1 MRYSRAG
8 MGTRT
13 DSRATQSVAGRPQLW
28 QDERGPGDSAR
39 GQDSQEAKTCGGVS
53 ALTRERES
61 P

>member
-13 DSRATQSVAGRPQLW
+13 ISRATQSMAGRAQLW

-39 GQDSQEAKTCGGVS
+39 GRTPRKQRHVEGC
-53 ALTRERES
+53 LH
-61 P
+61 